1 MYTKIGSVAV
11 GTCVCVVPP
20 ITPFPATGVVI
31 SGTPQFLELGV
42 PVAVAGTSLVMFPC
56 GTSTIIPISPN
67 FLVGGV
73 PVSSPG
79 DTTIGCG
86 MGTITL

>member
-1 MYTKIGSVAV
+1 MYTKVGSVAM

-20 ITPFPATGVVI
+20 VTPFPATGVVI
-31 SGTPQFLELGV
+31 SGDPNFLQEGL
-42 PVAVAGTSLVMFPC
+42 PVAVAGTSMVMFPC
-56 GTSTIIPISPN
+56 GTSTIIPTKTD
-67 FLVGGV
+67 FLLGGV